1 LLRKNKDNGYWFGR
15 EIISSAAEEEVAAAA
30 EKEVVAA
37 TGEEVAVPSG
47 FFQMS
52 QRKSLCIYSK
62 I

>member
-1 LLRKNKDNGYWFGR
+1 MFL
-15 EIISSAAEEEVAAAA
+15 AAEEEVAAAA